1 MVVVVVVVCVVCMCV
16 CMCVCVGCICVCMD
30 VYVGF
35 SPSILSR
42 IPPLSLPN
50 GHYIL
55 PSITFSFPL
64 KDFLIFN
71 PSNPWFNCTI
81 VWSIRVYL
89 V

>member
-1 MVVVVVVVCVVCMCV
+1 MYVHMYVCACWLYTV
-16 CMCVCVGCICVCMD
+16 CVCMD
-30 VYVGF
+30 VHVGF

-55 PSITFSFPL
+55 PSITFSFPP

-71 PSNPWFNCTI
+71 PSKSI
-81 VWSIRVYL
+81 VQPCSCLEYTCVSGSTGL
-89 V
+89 AGC